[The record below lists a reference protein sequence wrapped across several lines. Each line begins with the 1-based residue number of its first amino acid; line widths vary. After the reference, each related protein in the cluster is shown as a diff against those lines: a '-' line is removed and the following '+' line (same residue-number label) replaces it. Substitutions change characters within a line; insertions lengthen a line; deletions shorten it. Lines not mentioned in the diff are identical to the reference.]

1 LRFRLRLTSS
11 PVGRGLKARTMKR
24 RFLFIGIA
32 AVLVGVGAYLAITLS
47 GPSIPYTYQPP
58 ENINDGLDV
67 GTLDE
72 VSIDSELIEKAM
84 NEINRGKYGE
94 VHSVLVFKDDKLVL
108 EEYFEGH
115 EYQWDA
121 PNYHGELVAWNRSM
135 PHVLQSVTKSITS
148 ACVGIAI
155 DKGFI
160 GSVDEPIF
168 EYLPEYQYVST
179 DGKDKITIE
188 HLLAM
193 TSGLEW
199 TEWNAPYSSRD
210 NPMIEIWFQEAEQDK
225 HPFTFI
231 LEGSLID
238 EPGTTFRY
246 FGGNQVLLGGIIEN
260 ATQMDIDEFSAEYLF
275 GPLDIDSFDWWSRFE
290 SGVIEAAAGLK
301 MTPRDM
307 VKFGV
312 MYLNDG
318 AWNGEQIVSEQWV
331 EESAVPFGN
340 NEGIDVPGTD
350 ERDVGYSYSWWTKT
364 FYDAGREIDVFYAL
378 GWGGQSILVFP
389 DLNTVVVFTGGAYTS
404 TTRTFSLLERYIIP
418 AID

>member
-1 LRFRLRLTSS
+1 
-11 PVGRGLKARTMKR
+11 
-24 RFLFIGIA
+24 
-32 AVLVGVGAYLAITLS
+32 
-47 GPSIPYTYQPP
+47 
-58 ENINDGLDV
+58 
-67 GTLDE
+67 
-72 VSIDSELIEKAM
+72 
-84 NEINRGKYGE
+84 
-94 VHSVLVFKDDKLVL
+94 
-108 EEYFEGH
+108 
-115 EYQWDA
+115 
-121 PNYHGELVAWNRSM
+121 
-135 PHVLQSVTKSITS
+135 
-148 ACVGIAI
+148 
-155 DKGFI
+155 
-160 GSVDEPIF
+160 
-168 EYLPEYQYVST
+168 
-179 DGKDKITIE
+179 
-188 HLLAM
+188 M

-199 TEWNAPYSSRD
+199 MEWNAPYSSRD

-404 TTRTFSLLERYIIP
+404 TTRTFSLLERDIIP